1 MHKLNL
7 PSKVQAQYCICI
19 YTCAVAVVLP
29 TWPVKAPLTTLIF
42 KLKALSYQTTNL
54 LFNQAIQPFE
64 SAMKTDHP
72 IYTKDF
78 IILLSFLWWPVV
90 AYCSPSWLGVYSLH
104 YAHSIP
110 PDL

>member
-7 PSKVQAQYCICI
+7 PNKVQAQYCICI

-54 LFNQAIQPFE
+54 LSNQAIQPFE

-72 IYTKDF
+72 IYIPK
-78 IILLSFLWWPVV
+78 ILQFSYPSSDDL
-90 AYCSPSWLGVYSLH
+90 SWLTAVPL
-104 YAHSIP
+104 
-110 PDL
+110 D